1 VAQCGSDDRVNDVG
15 SQLSLGLVL
24 LFVAIAGV
32 LAATET
38 AMSRVSKV
46 HAHKLERDGARG
58 SQKLVMIAENP
69 AGYVNLVLLLRKV
82 FELGATAITTLL
94 VVRIMRDD
102 VGNWPIVIATGIMTL
117 VSYIIVGVAPRTLGA
132 QHPDAIALRTAG
144 MTVLLTRVFGPLP
157 RLLILIGNAI
167 TPGRGFASGPFS
179 TEAELRDL
187 VDLAEQG
194 QVIET
199 SERKMI
205 HSVFELGDTLAREV
219 MVPRPDIVFIESD
232 KTIRQ
237 ALTLAMRSGFSRIP
251 VIGENAD
258 DVLGVAYLKDL
269 VRATQEGKD
278 QLDVVHAMRPAT
290 FVPDSKPVD
299 ELLQQMQASQVHV
312 AIVIDEYGGTA
323 GLVTIEDILEEIVGE
338 IADEHDHETPP
349 IEQVDETT
357 WRVTA
362 RLPVDEVNELF
373 DVDLPTDDVDT
384 VGGLMASVLG
394 RVPIPGA
401 AIAMQGLAFV
411 AESAKGRRNQIGT
424 ILIRRE
430 EEADE

>member
-1 VAQCGSDDRVNDVG
+1 
-15 SQLSLGLVL
+15 
-24 LFVAIAGV
+24 
-32 LAATET
+32 
-38 AMSRVSKV
+38 
-46 HAHKLERDGARG
+46 
-58 SQKLVMIAENP
+58 
-69 AGYVNLVLLLRKV
+69 
-82 FELGATAITTLL
+82 
-94 VVRIMRDD
+94 
-102 VGNWPIVIATGIMTL
+102 
-117 VSYIIVGVAPRTLGA
+117 
-132 QHPDAIALRTAG
+132 
-144 MTVLLTRVFGPLP
+144 
-157 RLLILIGNAI
+157 
-167 TPGRGFASGPFS
+167 
-179 TEAELRDL
+179 
-187 VDLAEQG
+187 
-194 QVIET
+194 
-199 SERKMI
+199 
-205 HSVFELGDTLAREV
+205 
-219 MVPRPDIVFIESD
+219 VFIESD

-237 ALTLAMRSGFSRIP
+237 TLTLALRSGFSRIP

-269 VRATQEGKD
+269 VRRSQEGKD

-349 IEQVDETT
+349 IEQVDGTT
-357 WRVTA
+357 WRVTS

-401 AIAMQGLAFV
+401 AIALQGLAFV

-430 EEADE
+430 EEATDG